1 MLTIPTSYYL
11 AFETIQNIEEYFE
24 GKVNVEKHV
33 ELVELSKQIVILTVH
48 NAKCFSMQ
56 WQAFSS
62 VNLLHKLGQFIFTS
76 RDCKNV
82 LVSGYTLGVRGICEN
97 FINTAM
103 EELKTK
109 KAWKLLYQSVG
120 PIAFCKLLLDHIILV
135 GLPSGSFYQLSG
147 YPINELKIFTAPSRK
162 RDAPE
167 PSNIIDPKECIKQP
181 RLSRRQKKRMRTIPE
196 PEEPTVYKKKSI
208 EVSID
213 RSIGYASFSHQRSIE
228 PPPMLLPKNRK
239 ELILARILFAYYEY
253 LDILHESRMKR
264 KNYIKQCLEMNKD
277 IKSMSL
283 SYGQVAFFLKEQL
296 KKSIPLEFWGSQH
309 NFDIIFRA
317 IKHFVGRNKNEK
329 ISMHEILHQ
338 FKIKDCQWLSPAS
351 GKASCLVPSD
361 LGKRKTILMQALR
374 WVFHDFIS
382 IFIRYFFYVT
392 EYSNEASK
400 LFYFRKDVWYRITQP
415 FITTVIHS
423 NNYHLINPSDVQS
436 LKLGVSNVRIVPK
449 KQGFRLITNLQS
461 TTQSSSMESK
471 PSANRILEPVLQI
484 LNFERE
490 QHPESVGS
498 AVQYH
503 QLFDKLKNYKQKLG
517 RLNLSKSLYFVKI
530 DIASCFDTIDQD
542 VLLQSL
548 KDTLKSDKYIYR
560 YIHICNLSSGGVA
573 AKGSKII
580 GTPDRMESLSEH
592 ATKLKNLNR
601 GTIIIDQ
608 NRSYSKQMN
617 EILELLEE
625 NIKRNVVQIGNNFYQ
640 RKRGI
645 PQGSCLS
652 TALCDFFFGAFENN
666 NLSFLKEDSNGLLLR
681 YVDDFLYISPYRYYA
696 QRFLQTMITELPSY
710 GVEVNQDKCFSN
722 LDQDIKEFP
731 WLGYLFNTKNLDV
744 HINVTSYAFLDI
756 QSGTTVE
763 YSKQPGKA
771 LFFSQIRSIKHKLQ
785 DILVNP
791 SFNSRPTIIR
801 NLHDNFYIA
810 ARKLEIHVSRIL
822 KSPGGRYNAKFIF
835 GKRKFAYALLY

>member
-1 MLTIPTSYYL
+1 MLTIPTSYYS

-24 GKVNVEKHV
+24 GKVNVDRHV

-62 VNLLHKLGQFIFTS
+62 VDVNHPPELSILLHKLGQFIFSS

-82 LVSGYTLGVRGICEN
+82 LVSGYTLGVRGICES

-147 YPINELKIFTAPSRK
+147 YPINELNIFTTPSRK

-167 PSNIIDPKECIKQP
+167 PSKTIDSKEYIKRP

-196 PEEPTVYKKKSI
+196 SEESAVYKKKSI
-208 EVSID
+208 EVNID
-213 RSIGYASFSHQRSIE
+213 RSIGYTSFSHQRSIE
-228 PPPMLLPKNRK
+228 PPPMLLPKNH
-239 ELILARILFAYYEY
+239 
-253 LDILHESRMKR
+253 ILHESRMKR
-264 KNYIKQCLEMNKD
+264 KDYIKQCLEMNKD

-309 NFDIIFRA
+309 NFDVIFRA

-361 LGKRKTILMQALR
+361 LGKRKTVLMQALR

-392 EYSNEASK
+392 EFSNEASK

-423 NNYHLINPSDVQS
+423 NNYHLINPSDIQS
-436 LKLGVSNVRIVPK
+436 LKLG
-449 KQGFRLITNLQS
+449 
-461 TTQSSSMESK
+461 TQSSSMESR
-471 PSANRILEPVLQI
+471 PSANRMLEPILQT

-503 QLFDKLKNYKQKLG
+503 QLFDKLKNYKQKLR
-517 RLNLSKSLYFVKI
+517 RLNSSKSLYFVKV

-560 YIHICNLSSGGVA
+560 YIHICNLSSGGITT
-573 AKGSKII
+573 KGSKII

-592 ATKLKNLNR
+592 TTKLKNLNR
-601 GTIIIDQ
+601 GAIIIDQ

-696 QRFLQTMITELPSY
+696 QRFLETMITELPSY

-763 YSKQPGKA
+763 YNKQPGKA
-771 LFFSQIRSIKHKLQ
+771 LFFSQMRSIKHKLQ

-791 SFNSRPTIIR
+791 SFNSRPAIIR

-810 ARKLEIHVSRIL
+810 ARKLEIHVSKIL
-822 KSPGGRYNAKFIF
+822 KSPGGRYNAKFML
-835 GKRKFAYALLY
+835 G